1 MTSVWVQTALEEDN
15 ETTWKAVD
23 YQRVKD
29 GVSGEINFDDTL
41 VLEL

>member
-15 ETTWKAVD
+15 GMTWKAVD
-23 YQRVKD
+23 YLRVKD
-29 GVSGEINFDDTL
+29 GVWEEINFDDTL